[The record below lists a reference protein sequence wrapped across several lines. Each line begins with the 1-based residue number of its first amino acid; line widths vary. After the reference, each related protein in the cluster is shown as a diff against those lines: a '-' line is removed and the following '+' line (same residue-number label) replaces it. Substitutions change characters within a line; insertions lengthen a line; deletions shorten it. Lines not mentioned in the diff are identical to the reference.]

1 MWAGILYVGAIR
13 AAGTMLVLDA
23 SLPGGLIE
31 SAGNLPYAQT
41 MAFSTLVFFSLS
53 PSSTRAPMSEA
64 HSSGCSPTDGWG
76 SGSVV
81 ALVASRGGLRAV
93 SAAGVF
99 DYQPERGR
107 LAVLRGGWKL
117 GAMAARV
124 EQVRDA
130 KETFKAAGDAVGN

>member
-1 MWAGILYVGAIR
+1 V
-13 AAGTMLVLDA
+13 
-23 SLPGGLIE
+23 
-31 SAGNLPYAQT
+31 
-41 MAFSTLVFFSLS
+41 
-53 PSSTRAPMSEA
+53 
-64 HSSGCSPTDGWG
+64 G

-81 ALVASRGGLRAV
+81 ALVASRGDLRAV

-107 LAVLRGGWKL
+107 LVLLRGGWKL

-130 KETFKAAGDAVGN
+130 KETFKAASRAVGN